1 VLLRLLYLVF
11 LQLLNLLLLLGRSSA
26 SKDIELL
33 VLRHEVAV
41 LRRATPKP
49 RMDWADRACGCRTG
63 RPQR

>member
-1 VLLRLLYLVF
+1 VLLRLPYLVF

-41 LRRATPKP
+41 P
-49 RMDWADRACGCRTG
+49 RKMGLPSALSWA
-63 RPQR
+63 